1 MITNSVVPMPKDAK
15 ASASM
20 ARREEFMVD
29 ILVARD
35 LVARDAQP
43 NRVGVEWLWSSAA
56 PIYGSRPRPSSFRG
70 TREVPHSWVAR
81 PF

>member
-1 MITNSVVPMPKDAK
+1 MITNSVVPLPKDAK

-35 LVARDAQP
+35 LVA
-43 NRVGVEWLWSSAA
+43 
-56 PIYGSRPRPSSFRG
+56 
-70 TREVPHSWVAR
+70 
-81 PF
+81 